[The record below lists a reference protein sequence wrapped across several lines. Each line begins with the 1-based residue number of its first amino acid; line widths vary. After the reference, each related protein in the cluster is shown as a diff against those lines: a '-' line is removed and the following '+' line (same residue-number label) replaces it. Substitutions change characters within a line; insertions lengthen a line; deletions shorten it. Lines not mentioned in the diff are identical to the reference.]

1 MAFLKEEIAKGF
13 QVYIVYPLI
22 AESEKMDLKN
32 LEEGFQ
38 EALEEFPAPKYSVCM
53 VHGKMKNVEKNAEM
67 QRFVN
72 GEAQILVS
80 TTVIEVGVNVP
91 NATIMVIMN
100 AERFGL
106 SQLHQLRGRVGRGGD
121 QSYCFLMTDYNL
133 NLDGRK
139 RMEIMTSTSDG
150 FVIAEADL
158 KMRGPG
164 DLSGTRQ
171 SGDIQLKLA
180 NIAQDAPI
188 LHQAQQLSK
197 QIVEEDPELQMEQF
211 KPLKHFI
218 EKLKKQSQRWG
229 KIS

>member
-1 MAFLKEEIAKGF
+1 
-13 QVYIVYPLI
+13 
-22 AESEKMDLKN
+22 
-32 LEEGFQ
+32 
-38 EALEEFPAPKYSVCM
+38 
-53 VHGKMKNVEKNAEM
+53 
-67 QRFVN
+67 
-72 GEAQILVS
+72 
-80 TTVIEVGVNVP
+80 
-91 NATIMVIMN
+91 
-100 AERFGL
+100 
-106 SQLHQLRGRVGRGGD
+106 
-121 QSYCFLMTDYNL
+121 
-133 NLDGRK
+133 
-139 RMEIMTSTSDG
+139 MTSTSDG

-197 QIVEEDPELQMEQF
+197 QIVEEDPELEQEQF
-211 KPLKHFI
+211 QPLKKFL

>member
-1 MAFLKEEIAKGF
+1 
-13 QVYIVYPLI
+13 
-22 AESEKMDLKN
+22 
-32 LEEGFQ
+32 
-38 EALEEFPAPKYSVCM
+38 
-53 VHGKMKNVEKNAEM
+53 
-67 QRFVN
+67 
-72 GEAQILVS
+72 
-80 TTVIEVGVNVP
+80 
-91 NATIMVIMN
+91 MVIMN

-164 DLSGTRQ
+164 DISGTRQ

-180 NIAQDAPI
+180 NISQDAPI
-188 LHQAQQLSK
+188 LQQAQQLSK
-197 QIVEEDPELQMEQF
+197 KIVEEDPELQMEQF